1 MRHLTDPPPPRG
13 PLAAARRRRRHRPF
27 TRGSPRGPDRVTGG
41 REGSAVTGR
50 ERLRELD
57 LLRFA
62 AALAVVLYHFT
73 GFGGAGPWPEPSAEV
88 FPALGDVTRF
98 GYLGVDL
105 FFVISGFVILMSAWG
120 RGPGEFGV
128 SRLVRLMPA
137 YWVSVLLG
145 AVVYAVFR
153 QGHGVPGLVLP
164 NLTMLQGGLGL
175 RNVDAVYWTLWV
187 ELHFYVLIAVL
198 AGIGITYRSCLVFMA
213 AWLFAGVYAD
223 EADNDLLQ
231 VMLIPTW
238 SCYFIAGMA
247 LYMIHRFGPTLLLW
261 GYVAVT
267 YLIALHW
274 GAWRA
279 EHVFRGAN
287 EIVVSAVITGIFA
300 VMILVATRR
309 LRWLRW
315 SRLTVLGALTYP
327 LYLVHSQLALPLLDA
342 LYPDLGKWPSLCVVV
357 AASLLSAYAV
367 HRLVE
372 RPGAA
377 WMRARLYASLEP
389 LRRVAETSNFV
400 GHGGRGGPTGNGTE
414 PPDRTPA
421 PAVPPARPP
430 EPMGL
435 ARN

>member
-1 MRHLTDPPPPRG
+1 M
-13 PLAAARRRRRHRPF
+13 
-27 TRGSPRGPDRVTGG
+27 
-41 REGSAVTGR
+41 TGR

-187 ELHFYVLIAVL
+187 ELHFYVLVAVL
-198 AGIGITYRSCLVFMA
+198 ASIGITYRSCLVFMA

-223 EADNDLLQ
+223 EAGNDLLQ

-287 EIVVSAVITGIFA
+287 EIVVSAIITGIFA

-309 LRWLRW
+309 LRCLRW

-342 LYPDLGKWPSLCVVV
+342 LYLDLGKWPSLCVVV

-430 EPMGL
+430 EPMDL

>member
-1 MRHLTDPPPPRG
+1 M
-13 PLAAARRRRRHRPF
+13 
-27 TRGSPRGPDRVTGG
+27 
-41 REGSAVTGR
+41 TGR

-73 GFGGAGPWPEPSAEV
+73 GFGGAGPWPEPSAAV
-88 FPALGDVTRF
+88 FPGLGDVTRF

-198 AGIGITYRSCLVFMA
+198 ASIGITYRSCLVFMA

-342 LYPDLGKWPSLCVVV
+342 LYPDLGKWPALCVVV

-377 WMRARLYASLEP
+377 WMKARLYASLEP
-389 LRRVAETSNFV
+389 LRRSVETSKFV
-400 GHGGRGGPTGNGTE
+400 GHGGRGGPARNGIE
-414 PPDRTPA
+414 PPGRTPVDA
-421 PAVPPARPP
+421 MPPARA
-430 EPMGL
+430 EEVDL
-435 ARN
+435 ARS

>member
-1 MRHLTDPPPPRG
+1 M
-13 PLAAARRRRRHRPF
+13 
-27 TRGSPRGPDRVTGG
+27 TR
-41 REGSAVTGR
+41 R

-62 AALAVVLYHFT
+62 AATAVVLYHFT
-73 GFGGAGPWPEPSAEV
+73 GFGGAGPWPAPSRDV
-88 FPALGDVTRF
+88 FPEIAPVTRF

-120 RGPGEFGV
+120 RSPGEFGV

-145 AVVYAVFR
+145 AFVYGLFR
-153 QGHGVPGLVLP
+153 MGHGVPGLVIP

-175 RNVDAVYWTLWV
+175 ENVDAVYWTLWV
-187 ELHFYVLIAVL
+187 ELHFYVLAAVL
-198 AGIGITYRSCLVFMA
+198 AGVGITYRSCLIFMA
-213 AWLFAGVYAD
+213 AWMLGGVFAD
-223 EADNDLLQ
+223 EADSDLLQ

-261 GYVAVT
+261 GYVAAS
-267 YLIALHW
+267 YLLALHW

-279 EHVFRGAN
+279 EHVFRGAD

-300 VMILVATRR
+300 VMILVATGRLHR
-309 LRWLRW
+309 LRWHG
-315 SRLTVLGALTYP
+315 LTVLGALTYP
-327 LYLVHSQLALPLLDA
+327 LYLVHSQVALPLLDA
-342 LYPDLGKWPSLCVVV
+342 VYPGLDRWAALAAVVG
-357 AASLLSAYAV
+357 ASLLAAYAV

-377 WMRARLYASLEP
+377 WLRARLKASLKPMRQPAEP
-389 LRRVAETSNFV
+389 STLVAH
-400 GHGGRGGPTGNGTE
+400 GDRGGRGGTDLDGSE
-414 PPDRTPA
+414 PRDRA
-421 PAVPPARPP
+421 PVEAART
-430 EPMGL
+430 
-435 ARN
+435 

>member
-1 MRHLTDPPPPRG
+1 M
-13 PLAAARRRRRHRPF
+13 
-27 TRGSPRGPDRVTGG
+27 TR
-41 REGSAVTGR
+41 R

-57 LLRFA
+57 LLRFL

-73 GFGGAGPWPEPSAEV
+73 GFGGAGAWPAPAREV
-88 FPALGDVTRF
+88 FPEIAPVTRF

-105 FFVISGFVILMSAWG
+105 FFMISGFVILMSAWG

-145 AVVYAVFR
+145 GAVYAVFR
-153 QGHGVPGLVLP
+153 LGHGVPGLVVP

-175 RNVDAVYWTLWV
+175 KNVDAVYWTLWV
-187 ELHFYVLIAVL
+187 ELHFYVLAAVL
-198 AGIGITYRSCLVFMA
+198 AAIGITYRSCLVFMA
-213 AWLFAGVYAD
+213 AWLLGGIFAD
-223 EADNDLLQ
+223 EAGSDLLQ

-261 GYVAVT
+261 GYVAVC

-287 EIVVSAVITGIFA
+287 EMAAGAVITAIFA
-300 VMILVATRR
+300 VMILVATGRLHR
-309 LRWLRW
+309 LRWRG
-315 SRLTVLGALTYP
+315 LTVLGALTYP

-342 LYPDLGKWPSLCVVV
+342 VYPELGRW
-357 AASLLSAYAV
+357 AALAVTVGVSLLAAYAV

-377 WMRARLYASLEP
+377 WMRARLKASLEP
-389 LRRVAETSNFV
+389 MRPPAQASTLV
-400 GHGGRGGPTGNGTE
+400 GHGDRGGRGGPGVDGAE
-414 PPDRTPA
+414 PRARTPVDA
-421 PAVPPARPP
+421 
-430 EPMGL
+430 GHH
-435 ARN
+435 

>member
-1 MRHLTDPPPPRG
+1 M
-13 PLAAARRRRRHRPF
+13 
-27 TRGSPRGPDRVTGG
+27 
-41 REGSAVTGR
+41 TGR

-187 ELHFYVLIAVL
+187 ELHFYVLVAVL
-198 AGIGITYRSCLVFMA
+198 ASIGITYRSCLVFMA

-287 EIVVSAVITGIFA
+287 EIVVSAIITGIFA

-342 LYPDLGKWPSLCVVV
+342 LYPDLGKWPALCVVV

-421 PAVPPARPP
+421 ATVPPARPP
-430 EPMGL
+430 EPMDL

>member
-1 MRHLTDPPPPRG
+1 M
-13 PLAAARRRRRHRPF
+13 
-27 TRGSPRGPDRVTGG
+27 TR
-41 REGSAVTGR
+41 R
-50 ERLRELD
+50 ERLSELD

-62 AALAVVLYHFT
+62 AALAVVFYHFT
-73 GFGGAGPWPEPSAEV
+73 GFGGAGAWPVPSQEV
-88 FPALGDVTRF
+88 FPEIAPVTRF

-120 RGPGEFGV
+120 RGPGEFGI

-145 AVVYAVFR
+145 AAVYALFR
-153 QGHGVPGLVLP
+153 TGHGVPGLIVP

-187 ELHFYVLIAVL
+187 ELHFYVLAAVL

-213 AWLFAGVYAD
+213 AWMLGGVFAD
-223 EADNDLLQ
+223 EADSKILQ
-231 VMLIPTW
+231 VMLVPTW

-261 GYVAVT
+261 GYVAAS
-267 YLIALHW
+267 YLIALRW

-279 EHVFRGAN
+279 ENVFRGAD
-287 EIVVSAVITGIFA
+287 ETVVGAVITGIFG
-300 VMILVATRR
+300 VMILVATGRLSGLRR
-309 LRWLRW
+309 RG
-315 SRLTVLGALTYP
+315 LTVLGALTYP

-342 LYPDLGKWPSLCVVV
+342 VFPGLDRWAALAV
-357 AASLLSAYAV
+357 AVGASLLAAYAV

-377 WMRARLYASLEP
+377 WMRARLMASLKPMRPPEETP
-389 LRRVAETSNFV
+389 TLVAR
-400 GHGGRGGPTGNGTE
+400 GDRGGRGGADLDGGE
-414 PPDRTPA
+414 PRDRA
-421 PAVPPARPP
+421 PVEAART
-430 EPMGL
+430 
-435 ARN
+435 

>member
-1 MRHLTDPPPPRG
+1 M
-13 PLAAARRRRRHRPF
+13 
-27 TRGSPRGPDRVTGG
+27 
-41 REGSAVTGR
+41 TGR

-287 EIVVSAVITGIFA
+287 EIVVSAIITGIFA

-342 LYPDLGKWPSLCVVV
+342 LYPDLGKWPALCVVV

-421 PAVPPARPP
+421 ATVPPARPP
-430 EPMGL
+430 EPMDL

>member
-1 MRHLTDPPPPRG
+1 M
-13 PLAAARRRRRHRPF
+13 
-27 TRGSPRGPDRVTGG
+27 TR
-41 REGSAVTGR
+41 R

-73 GFGGAGPWPEPSAEV
+73 GFGGAGPWPSPARDV
-88 FPALGDVTRF
+88 FPGIASLTRF

-105 FFVISGFVILMSAWG
+105 FFTISGFVILMSAWG
-120 RGPGEFGV
+120 RGPGKFAI
-128 SRLVRLMPA
+128 SRVVRLMPA

-145 AVVYAVFR
+145 GAVYALFSL
-153 QGHGVPGLVLP
+153 GHGVPGLVVP

-175 RNVDAVYWTLWV
+175 QNVDAVYWTLWV
-187 ELHFYVLIAVL
+187 ELHFYVLAAVL

-213 AWLFAGVYAD
+213 SWMLAGVFAD
-223 EADNDLLQ
+223 EADSKLLQ

-261 GYVAVT
+261 GYVAAS
-267 YLIALHW
+267 YLLALRW

-279 EHVFRGAN
+279 ETVFRGAN
-287 EIVVSAVITGIFA
+287 EIVVGVVITGIFA
-300 VMILVATRR
+300 VMILVATGR
-309 LRWLRW
+309 LHWLRW
-315 SRLTVLGALTYP
+315 QGLTVLGALTYP

-342 LYPDLGKWPSLCVVV
+342 LYPRLDRWVALAVVV
-357 AASLLSAYAV
+357 GASLLAAYAV

-377 WMRARLYASLEP
+377 WLRARLYASLKP
-389 LRRVAETSNFV
+389 LRPPVEASTLVDHGDR
-400 GHGGRGGPTGNGTE
+400 GGRGRAGLNGGE
-414 PPDRTPA
+414 PRERTPVDA
-421 PAVPPARPP
+421 ART
-430 EPMGL
+430 
-435 ARN
+435 

>member
-1 MRHLTDPPPPRG
+1 M
-13 PLAAARRRRRHRPF
+13 
-27 TRGSPRGPDRVTGG
+27 
-41 REGSAVTGR
+41 TGR
-50 ERLRELD
+50 ERLSELD

-73 GFGGAGPWPEPSAEV
+73 GFGGAGPWPDPARDV
-88 FPALGDVTRF
+88 FPEVASVTRF

-105 FFVISGFVILMSAWG
+105 FFDISGFVILMSAWG

-145 AVVYAVFR
+145 GVVYALFR

-175 RNVDAVYWTLWV
+175 KNVDAVYWTLWV

-198 AGIGITYRSCLVFMA
+198 AGIGITYRSCLIFMA

-223 EADNDLLQ
+223 EAGNDLLQ

-247 LYMIHRFGPTLLLW
+247 LYLIHRFGPTLLLW
-261 GYVAVT
+261 GFVAVS

-279 EHVFRGAN
+279 EHVFRGAD
-287 EIVVSAVITGIFA
+287 EVAVSAVITGIFA
-300 VMILVATRR
+300 VMILVATGR
-309 LRWLRW
+309 LRALRW

-342 LYPDLGKWPSLCVVV
+342 LYPGLGRWTALAVVLT
-357 AASLLSAYAV
+357 ASLLSAYAV
-367 HRLVE
+367 HRLAE

-377 WMRARLYASLEP
+377 WMRARLRASLEP
-389 LRRVAETSNFV
+389 LRRPSGPSNFV
-400 GHGGRGGPTGNGTE
+400 GRGERRGPARDADE
-414 PPDRTPA
+414 PRGRTPVDA
-421 PAVPPARPP
+421 IPKV
-430 EPMGL
+430 
-435 ARN
+435 

>member
-1 MRHLTDPPPPRG
+1 M
-13 PLAAARRRRRHRPF
+13 
-27 TRGSPRGPDRVTGG
+27 TR
-41 REGSAVTGR
+41 R

-73 GFGGAGPWPEPSAEV
+73 GFGGAGAWPAPSQDV
-88 FPALGDVTRF
+88 FPEIAPVTRF

-120 RGPGEFGV
+120 RGPGEFGI

-145 AVVYAVFR
+145 AAVYAVFR
-153 QGHGVPGLVLP
+153 MGHGVPGLIVP

-187 ELHFYVLIAVL
+187 ELHFYVLAAVL

-213 AWLFAGVYAD
+213 AWMLGGVFAD
-223 EADNDLLQ
+223 EADSRILQ
-231 VMLIPTW
+231 VMLVPTW

-261 GYVAVT
+261 GYVAAS
-267 YLIALHW
+267 YLIALRW

-279 EHVFRGAN
+279 ENVFRGAD
-287 EIVVSAVITGIFA
+287 ETVVSAVITGIFA
-300 VMILVATRR
+300 VMILVATGRLSR
-309 LRWLRW
+309 LRWRG
-315 SRLTVLGALTYP
+315 LTVLGALTYP

-342 LYPDLGKWPSLCVVV
+342 VYPGLDRWTALAVVIGG
-357 AASLLSAYAV
+357 SLLAAYAV

-377 WMRARLYASLEP
+377 WMRARLTASLRPMRPPE
-389 LRRVAETSNFV
+389 ETSTFV
-400 GHGGRGGPTGNGTE
+400 ARGDRGGRGGADRDGGE
-414 PPDRTPA
+414 PRDRA
-421 PAVPPARPP
+421 PVDAAR
-430 EPMGL
+430 M
-435 ARN
+435 

>member
-1 MRHLTDPPPPRG
+1 M
-13 PLAAARRRRRHRPF
+13 A
-27 TRGSPRGPDRVTGG
+27 
-41 REGSAVTGR
+41 GR

-73 GFGGAGPWPEPSAEV
+73 GFRGAGPWPVPARDV
-88 FPALGDVTRF
+88 FPGIAAVTRF

-120 RGPGEFGV
+120 RGPGQFGV

-145 AVVYAVFR
+145 AVVYVVFR

-164 NLTMLQGGLGL
+164 NLTMLQSGLGL
-175 RNVDAVYWTLWV
+175 KNVDAVYWTLWV
-187 ELHFYVLIAVL
+187 EFHFYVLVAVL
-198 AGIGITYRSCLVFMA
+198 ASIGITYRSCLIFMA
-213 AWLFAGVYAD
+213 AWMLGGVFAD
-223 EADNDLLQ
+223 EAGSDLLQ

-247 LYMIHRFGPTLLLW
+247 LYMIHTFGPTLLLW
-261 GYVAVT
+261 GYVAVC
-267 YLIALHW
+267 YLLALHW

-287 EIVVSAVITGIFA
+287 EIAVSAVITGIFA
-300 VMILVATRR
+300 LMILVATGR
-309 LRWLRW
+309 LRRLRW

-342 LYPDLGKWPSLCVVV
+342 LYPSLDKWAALGAVLAV
-357 AASLLSAYAV
+357 SLLTAYGV

-377 WMRARLYASLEP
+377 WMRVRLRASLEP
-389 LRRVAETSNFV
+389 PRRPAEPSKFV
-400 GHGGRGGPTGNGTE
+400 DHGEWGGPGLDAAE
-414 PPDRTPA
+414 PRGR
-421 PAVPPARPP
+421 VPVDA
-430 EPMGL
+430 
-435 ARN
+435 AHT

>member
-1 MRHLTDPPPPRG
+1 M
-13 PLAAARRRRRHRPF
+13 
-27 TRGSPRGPDRVTGG
+27 TR
-41 REGSAVTGR
+41 R

-73 GFGGAGPWPEPSAEV
+73 GFGGAGAWPAPSQDV
-88 FPALGDVTRF
+88 FPEIAPVTRF

-120 RGPGEFGV
+120 RGPGEFGI

-145 AVVYAVFR
+145 AAVYAVFR
-153 QGHGVPGLVLP
+153 MGHGVPGLIVP

-187 ELHFYVLIAVL
+187 ELHFYVLAAVL

-213 AWLFAGVYAD
+213 AWMLGGVFAD
-223 EADNDLLQ
+223 EADSKILQ
-231 VMLIPTW
+231 VMLVPTW

-261 GYVAVT
+261 GYVAAS
-267 YLIALHW
+267 YLIALRW

-279 EHVFRGAN
+279 ENVFRGAD
-287 EIVVSAVITGIFA
+287 ETVVSAVITGIFA
-300 VMILVATRR
+300 LMILVATGRLSR
-309 LRWLRW
+309 LRWRG
-315 SRLTVLGALTYP
+315 LTMLGALTYP

-342 LYPDLGKWPSLCVVV
+342 VYPGLDRWTALAVVIGG
-357 AASLLSAYAV
+357 SLLAAYAV

-377 WMRARLYASLEP
+377 WMRARLTASLRPMRPPE
-389 LRRVAETSNFV
+389 ETSTFV
-400 GHGGRGGPTGNGTE
+400 ARGDRGGRGGADRDGGE
-414 PPDRTPA
+414 PRDRA
-421 PAVPPARPP
+421 PVDAAR
-430 EPMGL
+430 M
-435 ARN
+435 

>member
-1 MRHLTDPPPPRG
+1 M
-13 PLAAARRRRRHRPF
+13 
-27 TRGSPRGPDRVTGG
+27 
-41 REGSAVTGR
+41 
-50 ERLRELD
+50 
-57 LLRFA
+57 LRFA

-73 GFGGAGPWPEPSAEV
+73 GFGGAGAWPAPSQDV
-88 FPALGDVTRF
+88 FPEIAPVTRF

-120 RGPGEFGV
+120 RGPGEFGI

-145 AVVYAVFR
+145 AAVYAVFR
-153 QGHGVPGLVLP
+153 MGHGVPGLIVP

-187 ELHFYVLIAVL
+187 ELHFYVLAAVL

-213 AWLFAGVYAD
+213 AWMLGGVFAD
-223 EADNDLLQ
+223 EADNRILQ
-231 VMLIPTW
+231 VMLVPTW

-261 GYVAVT
+261 GYVAAS
-267 YLIALHW
+267 YLIALRW

-279 EHVFRGAN
+279 EHVFGGAD
-287 EIVVSAVITGIFA
+287 ETVVGAVITGIFA
-300 VMILVATRR
+300 VMILVATGRLSR
-309 LRWLRW
+309 LRRRGM
-315 SRLTVLGALTYP
+315 SVLGALTYP

-342 LYPDLGKWPSLCVVV
+342 VYPGLDRWTALAVVIGT
-357 AASLLSAYAV
+357 SLLAAYAV

-377 WMRARLYASLEP
+377 WMRARLMASLKPMRPPEEAP
-389 LRRVAETSNFV
+389 TPVMGGDR
-400 GHGGRGGPTGNGTE
+400 GGRGGADLDGGE
-414 PPDRTPA
+414 SRDRA
-421 PAVPPARPP
+421 PVDAAHT
-430 EPMGL
+430 
-435 ARN
+435 

>member
-1 MRHLTDPPPPRG
+1 M
-13 PLAAARRRRRHRPF
+13 
-27 TRGSPRGPDRVTGG
+27 
-41 REGSAVTGR
+41 TGR
-50 ERLRELD
+50 ERLSELD

-73 GFGGAGPWPEPSAEV
+73 GFGGAGPWPEPARDV
-88 FPALGDVTRF
+88 FPEVAAVTRF

-105 FFVISGFVILMSAWG
+105 FFMISGFVILMSAWG
-120 RGPGEFGV
+120 RGPGRFGV

-145 AVVYAVFR
+145 AVVYALFR

-175 RNVDAVYWTLWV
+175 KNVDAVYWTLWV
-187 ELHFYVLIAVL
+187 ELHFYVLVAVL
-198 AGIGITYRSCLVFMA
+198 AGIGITYRSCLVFMT

-223 EADNDLLQ
+223 EAGNDLLQ
-231 VMLIPTW
+231 VMLVPTW

-247 LYMIHRFGPTLLLW
+247 LYLIHRFGPTLLLW
-261 GYVAVT
+261 GYVAVS
-267 YLIALHW
+267 YLIALRW

-279 EHVFRGAN
+279 EHVFRGAD
-287 EIVVSAVITGIFA
+287 EIAAGAVITAIFA
-300 VMILVATRR
+300 VMILVATGR
-309 LRWLRW
+309 LRSLRW

-327 LYLVHSQLALPLLDA
+327 LYLLHSQLALPLLDA
-342 LYPDLGKWPSLCVVV
+342 LYPGLDRWAALAVVL
-357 AASLLSAYAV
+357 AASLVGAYAV

-377 WMRARLYASLEP
+377 WMRARLHASLEP
-389 LRRVAETSNFV
+389 LRPPAETSRFV
-400 GHGGRGGPTGNGTE
+400 GRGEWSGPGLDAAEPRGRSPV
-414 PPDRTPA
+414 DA
-421 PAVPPARPP
+421 
-430 EPMGL
+430 

>member
-1 MRHLTDPPPPRG
+1 MTV
-13 PLAAARRRRRHRPF
+13 
-27 TRGSPRGPDRVTGG
+27 TR
-41 REGSAVTGR
+41 R
-50 ERLRELD
+50 ERLSELD

-73 GFGGAGPWPEPSAEV
+73 GFGGAGPWPTPAREV
-88 FPALGDVTRF
+88 FPEVAAVTRF

-145 AVVYAVFR
+145 AAVYAVFR
-153 QGHGVPGLVLP
+153 QGNGVPGLVLP

-175 RNVDAVYWTLWV
+175 KNVDAVYWTLWV

-198 AGIGITYRSCLVFMA
+198 ASIGITYRSCLVFMA
-213 AWLFAGVYAD
+213 VWLFAGVYAD
-223 EADNDLLQ
+223 EAGNDLLQ

-261 GYVAVT
+261 GYVAVS

-279 EHVFRGAN
+279 EHVFRGAD
-287 EIVVSAVITGIFA
+287 ETAVSGVITGIFA
-300 VMILVATRR
+300 VMILVATGR
-309 LRWLRW
+309 LRRLRW

-342 LYPDLGKWPSLCVVV
+342 LYPAAGRWTALGV
-357 AASLLSAYAV
+357 AVGASLAGAYAV
-367 HRLVE
+367 HRLAE

-377 WMRARLYASLEP
+377 WMRDRLRASLEP
-389 LRRVAETSNFV
+389 MRHRTEPSRFAD
-400 GHGGRGGPTGNGTE
+400 HGGWRGPGLNTDQPRG
-414 PPDRTPA
+414 RTPVDA
-421 PAVPPARPP
+421 AHR
-430 EPMGL
+430 
-435 ARN
+435 

>member
-1 MRHLTDPPPPRG
+1 M
-13 PLAAARRRRRHRPF
+13 
-27 TRGSPRGPDRVTGG
+27 TR
-41 REGSAVTGR
+41 R

-73 GFGGAGPWPEPSAEV
+73 GFGGAGAWPAPSQDV
-88 FPALGDVTRF
+88 FPEIAPVTRF

-120 RGPGEFGV
+120 RGPGEFGI

-145 AVVYAVFR
+145 AAVYAVFR
-153 QGHGVPGLVLP
+153 MGHGVPGLIVP

-187 ELHFYVLIAVL
+187 ELHFYVLAAVL

-213 AWLFAGVYAD
+213 AWMLGGVFAD
-223 EADNDLLQ
+223 EADSRILQ
-231 VMLIPTW
+231 VMLVPTW

-261 GYVAVT
+261 GYVAAS
-267 YLIALHW
+267 YLIALRW

-279 EHVFRGAN
+279 ENVFRGAD
-287 EIVVSAVITGIFA
+287 ETVVSAVITGIFA
-300 VMILVATRR
+300 VMILVATGRLSR
-309 LRWLRW
+309 LRWRG
-315 SRLTVLGALTYP
+315 LTVLGALTYP

-342 LYPDLGKWPSLCVVV
+342 VYPGLDRWTALAVVIGG
-357 AASLLSAYAV
+357 SLLAAYAV

-377 WMRARLYASLEP
+377 WMRARLTASLRPMRPPE
-389 LRRVAETSNFV
+389 ETSTFV
-400 GHGGRGGPTGNGTE
+400 ARGDRGGRGGADRDGGE
-414 PPDRTPA
+414 PRERA
-421 PAVPPARPP
+421 PVDAAR
-430 EPMGL
+430 
-435 ARN
+435 R

>member
-1 MRHLTDPPPPRG
+1 M
-13 PLAAARRRRRHRPF
+13 
-27 TRGSPRGPDRVTGG
+27 TR
-41 REGSAVTGR
+41 R

-73 GFGGAGPWPEPSAEV
+73 GFGGAGAWPAPSQEV
-88 FPALGDVTRF
+88 FPELAPVTRF

-120 RGPGEFGV
+120 RGPGEFGI

-145 AVVYAVFR
+145 AAVYAVFR
-153 QGHGVPGLVLP
+153 TGHGVPGLIVP

-187 ELHFYVLIAVL
+187 ELHFYVLAAVL
-198 AGIGITYRSCLVFMA
+198 AGIGITYRSCLIFMA
-213 AWLFAGVYAD
+213 AWMLGGVFAD
-223 EADNDLLQ
+223 EADSKVLQ
-231 VMLIPTW
+231 VMLVPTW

-261 GYVAVT
+261 GYVAAS
-267 YLIALHW
+267 YLVALRW

-279 EHVFRGAN
+279 ENVFGGAD
-287 EIVVSAVITGIFA
+287 ETVVSAVITGIFA
-300 VMILVATRR
+300 VMILVATGRLSR
-309 LRWLRW
+309 LRR
-315 SRLTVLGALTYP
+315 RGLTVLGALTYP

-342 LYPDLGKWPSLCVVV
+342 VYPGLDRWTALAV
-357 AASLLSAYAV
+357 AVGASLLAAYAV

-377 WMRARLYASLEP
+377 WMRARLMASLEP
-389 LRRVAETSNFV
+389 MRPPEEASTFVAR
-400 GHGGRGGPTGNGTE
+400 GDRGGRGGAGLDGGE
-414 PPDRTPA
+414 PRDRA
-421 PAVPPARPP
+421 PVDAAR
-430 EPMGL
+430 
-435 ARN
+435 A